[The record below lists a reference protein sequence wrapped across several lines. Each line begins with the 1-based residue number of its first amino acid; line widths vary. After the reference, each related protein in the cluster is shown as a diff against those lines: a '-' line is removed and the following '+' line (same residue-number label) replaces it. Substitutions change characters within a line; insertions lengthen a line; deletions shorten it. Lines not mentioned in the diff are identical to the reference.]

1 MGKNCRHNGYTLI
14 EVLLALFIFSIVI
27 LGTTGM
33 QISAVKNNTIA
44 GEHTEAVLIAS
55 SKAELLTSLTFDNSV
70 LLEGTYSETV
80 DSKFFLTWI
89 IEDSDLNSDMKND
102 LKKIKIIVQWFY
114 GKRENKISLILLKA
128 KEENSS

>member
-1 MGKNCRHNGYTLI
+1 MGKNCKHNGYTLI

-55 SKAELLTSLTFDNSV
+55 SKAELLTSLTFDNSN